1 MSGMAIL
8 GKAPRVGTSLLLSRC
23 ARATPAV
30 GHKACL
36 VQPQQTRSLWHRT
49 PTTTTACNGSSR
61 INSLLSARP
70 RVGAVQTALRQL
82 QQARGMKLRSAITK
96 RCEHCKAVAVRDWAI
111 AAYPMIPNRPAS
123 DVGWLNGPGAGMGEM
138 YDTDGLEPTLD
149 SGRLGSDDKIS
160 HAKVR
165 LGKSSAGRTS
175 SIMNEGLCKSLEVV
189 TYRICDAPV
198 ALKL

>member
-96 RCEHCKAVAVRDWAI
+96 RCEHCKVVR
-111 AAYPMIPNRPAS
+111 RK
-123 DVGWLNGPGAGMGEM
+123 
-138 YDTDGLEPTLD
+138 
-149 SGRLGSDDKIS
+149 R
-160 HAKVR
+160 
-165 LGKSSAGRTS
+165 GKRHRGYLYIICSANPRHKQRQS
-175 SIMNEGLCKSLEVV
+175 
-189 TYRICDAPV
+189 
-198 ALKL
+198 